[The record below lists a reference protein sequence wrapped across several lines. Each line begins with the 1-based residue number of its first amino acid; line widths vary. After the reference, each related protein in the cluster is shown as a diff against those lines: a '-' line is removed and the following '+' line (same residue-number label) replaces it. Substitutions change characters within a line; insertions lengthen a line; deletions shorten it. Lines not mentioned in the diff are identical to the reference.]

1 MENLPVACLII
12 ITIIAIYFPIAHIRL
27 GNKIVKAL
35 ERIEANTGKK

>member
-1 MENLPVACLII
+1 MGNVPVACLII

-27 GNKIVKAL
+27 SNKILKTL